1 MFVHLFFD
9 TFISLSVL
17 LQCFPCLCSVKWE
30 NLFGAN
36 RIVKGVLWVPVL
48 VVKMG
53 VNVCLCVCGCVC
65 VCARAR
71 LCVNGIDKCGSV
83 VSRKLPSPCLS
94 D

>member
-9 TFISLSVL
+9 KFISLAVL
-17 LQCFPCLCSVKWE
+17 LQCFSCLYSVKWE

-48 VVKMG
+48 VVKIG
-53 VNVCLCVCGCVC
+53 VNLCVCVRVC
-65 VCARAR
+65 VY

-83 VSRKLPSPCLS
+83 VSR
-94 D
+94 

>member
-9 TFISLSVL
+9 TVISLSVL
-17 LQCFPCLCSVKWE
+17 LQCFPCLYSVKWE

-36 RIVKGVLWVPVL
+36 SIVKGVLWVPVL

-53 VNVCLCVCGCVC
+53 VNLCVRVC
-65 VCARAR
+65 

-83 VSRKLPSPCLS
+83 VSRKHPSPCLS

>member
-53 VNVCLCVCGCVC
+53 VNVCLRVCAVCVC
-65 VCARAR
+65 VCV
-71 LCVNGIDKCGSV
+71 CVCVYVRTLVCKWN
-83 VSRKLPSPCLS
+83 R
-94 D
+94 

>member
-17 LQCFPCLCSVKWE
+17 LQCFPCLYSVKWE

-53 VNVCLCVCGCVC
+53 VNVCVRVGM
-65 VCARAR
+65 
-71 LCVNGIDKCGSV
+71 CVNGIDKCGSV
-83 VSRKLPSPCLS
+83 VSR
-94 D
+94 